1 MTICYFGIYSPNHT
15 RNRLNIKGLRA
26 NGVEVLECN
35 VREKG
40 FAKYWQLVKKHRE
53 ISKRYQVMIVGFPG
67 HPIMPLAWLLAKLNG
82 KKIIFDA
89 FISLYDSFVF
99 DEKKYKPKSFQALKY
114 WLVDWLACM
123 LSDRVVL
130 EVNEYAKYFIKT
142 FKLNPKKFHRVL
154 VSCDDEVMFPRE
166 NPEKSQRFTVHF
178 HGTYIPA
185 QGVEYIIDAARLLKE
200 KEVYFNIIGRTKDY
214 QPIIDQCNREGL
226 TNITFYDFV
235 PYERLA
241 ELISL
246 ADVCLGMFGNTEKA
260 FASRKPL
267 ITGDTPAV
275 REFLID
281 GENVL
286 FCRVADSKDL
296 SEKILILKNDLP
308 LRQKISNNGHELYK
322 QSMTPKKIGEE
333 LLTIARELN
342 TN

>member
-1 MTICYFGIYSPNHT
+1 M
-15 RNRLNIKGLRA
+15 
-26 NGVEVLECN
+26 
-35 VREKG
+35 
-40 FAKYWQLVKKHRE
+40 
-53 ISKRYQVMIVGFPG
+53 
-67 HPIMPLAWLLAKLNG
+67 
-82 KKIIFDA
+82 
-89 FISLYDSFVF
+89 
-99 DEKKYKPKSFQALKY
+99 
-114 WLVDWLACM
+114 
-123 LSDRVVL
+123 
-130 EVNEYAKYFIKT
+130 
-142 FKLNPKKFHRVL
+142 
-154 VSCDDEVMFPRE
+154 
-166 NPEKSQRFTVHF
+166 
-178 HGTYIPA
+178 
-185 QGVEYIIDAARLLKE
+185 
-200 KEVYFNIIGRTKDY
+200 GRKKDY
-214 QPIIDQCNREGL
+214 QPIIDRSRREGL

-260 FASRKPL
+260 KRAGAFKIMEAFASRKPL
-267 ITGDTPAV
+267 ITGNTPAV